1 MDAYHH
7 VLTKDEYLSLLC
19 AWMRVAG
26 IEDHHAVTILRAL
39 ALIRELKEMGVW
51 QGF

>member
-7 VLTKDEYLSLLC
+7 VLGKEEYLFLLC
-19 AWMRVAG
+19 LSMRAAG

-51 QGF
+51 EGP